1 MLMRTRI
8 SKVVMCVATLL
19 LLLMSAIPHHHH
31 CTEADT
37 FRHIDYICFSDDGAI
52 ERDACGDCCSDHE
65 ANHDMEHSHEGGH
78 VHLHSIVTIAER
90 IVDVPAYL
98 TAFELITPELLLPDS
113 PLFEVEHVSQVPV
126 DIKLLS
132 TCLPRV
138 QGKRG
143 PPSSAVC

>member
-1 MLMRTRI
+1 MRTRI
-8 SKVVMCVATLL
+8 SEVFMCVATFM

-37 FRHIDYICFSDDGAI
+37 FRHIDYICFADDEAI
-52 ERDACGDCCSDHE
+52 EKEACGDCHSDHE
-65 ANHDMEHSHEGGH
+65 ANHGMEHSHAGGH

-113 PLFEVEHVSQVPV
+113 LLFEVEHVSQVPV

-132 TCLPRV
+132 TCPPRV

>member
-31 CTEADT
+31 CTEANT
-37 FRHIDYICFSDDGAI
+37 FRHIDYICFADDGAI
-52 ERDACGDCCSDHE
+52 EREACGDCRSDHE
-65 ANHDMEHSHEGGH
+65 ANHDMEHSHEDGH

>member
-1 MLMRTRI
+1 
-8 SKVVMCVATLL
+8 
-19 LLLMSAIPHHHH
+19 
-31 CTEADT
+31 
-37 FRHIDYICFSDDGAI
+37 
-52 ERDACGDCCSDHE
+52 
-65 ANHDMEHSHEGGH
+65 MEQSHEGGH

-90 IVDVPAYL
+90 IVDVSAYL

-132 TCLPRV
+132 TCLSRV
-138 QGKRG
+138 QWKRG